1 MMESKSE
8 FLKLKLKQS
17 ALEVTTSVREV
28 HDAHRSVQHSGVIAS
43 RGLLGCVFLL
53 QLWYPP
59 LKHHLLMMHRRLL
72 CKMVLKI
79 QVLLKVL
86 LEMHSVLSW
95 VFWMCDYVCFEL
107 RCHALCLCSV
117 CSHC

>member
-1 MMESKSE
+1 MESKSE

-53 QLWYPP
+53 KLWYPP

-72 CKMVLKI
+72 CKMVLNHLNPGFIKGAFRNAFCSLLGFLDVRLC
-79 QVLLKVL
+79 VL
-86 LEMHSVLSW
+86 
-95 VFWMCDYVCFEL
+95 
-107 RCHALCLCSV
+107 
-117 CSHC
+117 